1 MDPQAAAVF
10 GMMFLGMML
19 VGVVLILRGPVGRA
33 LARRIDGTAGQ
44 PEGLPSAEAEE
55 LRRRVSELEQQ
66 QGRLL
71 ELEERLDF
79 AERLL
84 AQSREPARLP
94 EPGARS

>member
-1 MDPQAAAVF
+1 MNPETAAVF
-10 GMMFLGMML
+10 GMMFTGMML

-44 PEGLPSAEAEE
+44 SEGISPAEADE
-55 LRRRVSELEQQ
+55 LRHRVSELEQQ
-66 QGRLL
+66 QGRLA

-84 AQSREPARLP
+84 ANPPTSDRLP
-94 EPGARS
+94 PR